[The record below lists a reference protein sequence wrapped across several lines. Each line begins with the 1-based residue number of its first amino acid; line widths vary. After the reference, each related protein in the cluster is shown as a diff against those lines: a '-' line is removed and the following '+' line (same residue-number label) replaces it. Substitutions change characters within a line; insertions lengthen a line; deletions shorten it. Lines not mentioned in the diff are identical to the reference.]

1 MNYVE
6 SLPPNTFMSVTY
18 RYVLVFVDRLIKM
31 RHLVSIA
38 TMEVEEAILAFYN
51 YVWKLH
57 ELLESLVF
65 DRGTQFIFDV

>member
-6 SLPPNTFMSVTY
+6 SLSLNIFMSVTY

-38 TMEVEEAILAFYN
+38 IMKVEKAILIFYN
-51 YVWKLH
+51 YV
-57 ELLESLVF
+57 
-65 DRGTQFIFDV
+65 